1 MLILNPFE
9 TKVKCIK
16 VKCIAIFL
24 LSVGRIKLD
33 VFVDMFHYLVTIII
47 T

>member
-9 TKVKCIK
+9 TK

-33 VFVDMFHYLVTIII
+33 VFVDMFHYLV
-47 T
+47 